1 MPSLKP
7 NVISKNY
14 LIIFY
19 LSLLVV
25 HVAHVFEEIY
35 GGFLILNEVGLRLF
49 LAVNWILF
57 CIPVALFYFVLNDKR
72 WAYKL
77 SMIYAGFMAFQGIS
91 HNIATIITGRYF
103 DGFAGGY
110 TGIGLVTIGLPLIYV
125 LAKTMPTT
133 RKW

>member
-7 NVISKNY
+7 NAINKNH
-14 LIIFY
+14 LIILY
-19 LSLLVV
+19 LLLLVV

-57 CIPVALFYFVLNDKR
+57 CIPVALFFFVIIEKR

-77 SMIYAGFMAFQGIS
+77 SIIYAGFMAFQGIS
-91 HNIATIITGRYF
+91 HNIATIITGTYF
-103 DGFAGGY
+103 NGFAGGY
-110 TGIGLVTIGLPLIYV
+110 TGIALVTIGLPLIYV
-125 LAKTMPTT
+125 LAKTMPMA
-133 RKW
+133 RK